1 VIERLEPDAY
11 VLAVHVRLFSLV
23 IARHSRS
30 KNGVVLLAY
39 ARQSRFPLRRCV
51 L

>member
-11 VLAVHVRLFSLV
+11 VLAVHFRLSASSLPD
-23 IARHSRS
+23 ISRS
-30 KNGVVLLAY
+30 KNGVASLAH
-39 ARQSRFPLRRCV
+39 APAIPIPLRRV